1 LLKLRDIAKSF
12 IQFKVGNGSRIF
24 LWFDQWHPFGY
35 LLDNFGHRVVYDAGF
50 PVGAKLSTIIRNG
63 SWFWPYACSDTIV
76 AIQSKLADVLIGN
89 TDLPVWKSSNGIYS
103 YSATWELLREKYPT
117 VVWWKIVWFSMSIPR
132 HSFILWLV
140 FQNALVTKQRMCSW
154 GFTEPSN
161 CLFCHGCIES
171 RDHLFFLCGFSQRIW
186 FALMNAC
193 GYYDPPLDWDS
204 VVVWSAARLKGKSL
218 KSCLAKLCLGA
229 CIYHLWKQRNAL
241 LYGITPKT
249 EEAIFWPD

>member
-117 VVWWKIVWFSMSIPR
+117 VVWSIPR